1 MPTAVSLLL
10 PVAITEETIPQVLEP
25 FEVEYSDRW
34 GRGTWC
40 VFVAPRDER
49 DVHVTD
55 DSEDLEAMPASLLH
69 PVTDILGSPPM
80 AIVTLIFE
88 PEPAE
93 TELARQIGTAFGEYW
108 PYAWWY
114 ASSTP
119 PVRMDRP
126 APAQPPPERG
136 LFAHLFGS

>member
-1 MPTAVSLLL
+1 MPCPLPLCNESVTRSDTSPGCRREAVMPTAVSLLL
-10 PVAITEETIPQVLEP
+10 PVAITEETIPQVLKP

-88 PEPAE
+88 P
-93 TELARQIGTAFGEYW
+93 
-108 PYAWWY
+108 
-114 ASSTP
+114 
-119 PVRMDRP
+119 
-126 APAQPPPERG
+126 
-136 LFAHLFGS
+136 